1 MDVRELLADRYEL
14 RGLLGR
20 GGMAEVRK
28 GKDQRLGRTVA
39 VKRLRTDLASDATF
53 QARFRREAQ
62 NAFGDPTVFCER
74 YLVNL
79 TLCPERWR
87 ATFPL

>member
-1 MDVRELLADRYEL
+1 MSGTPSTVGGRYQLGEM
-14 RGLLGR
+14 LGR

-28 GKDQRLGRTVA
+28 GTDERLGRVVA

-62 NAFGDPTVFCER
+62 NAAD
-74 YLVNL
+74 YLL
-79 TLCPERWR
+79 AMMTDQ
-87 ATFPL
+87 AD